1 MSEEMQMRPR
11 YVIKGWRGPFRVPP
25 GLTRLYR
32 FNVKSLTETELVGV
46 AKTDESLVTQAP
58 QANLSEF
65 SPAATFVFAVPRGEV
80 LVVFPARSD
89 AASHPVLMY
98 AREEASVHHCAAISR
113 HFARE
118 LGLRGYGIGR
128 RFGEIIVLR
137 P

>member
-1 MSEEMQMRPR
+1 MKPR
-11 YVIKGWRGPFRVPP
+11 YAIKGWRGPFRVPP

-32 FNVKSLTETELVGV
+32 CNAQYLTGSELAGI
-46 AKTDESLVTQAP
+46 AQADRSPVTQAP
-58 QANLSEF
+58 QVYLAEF
-65 SPAATFVFAVPRGEV
+65 SPAAAFAFAVPRGEV